1 MKIFLTFFLCN
12 FSPFILILDSLSSF
26 TGKKAHNKV
35 ITELRDY
42 IFMEFRRKCPKLEAI
57 EESNVKGH
65 VLDVPQQ
72 PNNYDCGPFLFEY
85 VEQFFK
91 NQIEDLHPPFKSLL
105 GWFDPQIVVAKKRK
119 IISDIIKNIMVSQG
133 RNHNLIPEIEF

>member
-42 IFMEFRRKCPKLEAI
+42 IFMEFRTKCPNLEAI
-57 EESNVKGH
+57 VNGH

-133 RNHNLIPEIEF
+133 KNHNLIPEIEF